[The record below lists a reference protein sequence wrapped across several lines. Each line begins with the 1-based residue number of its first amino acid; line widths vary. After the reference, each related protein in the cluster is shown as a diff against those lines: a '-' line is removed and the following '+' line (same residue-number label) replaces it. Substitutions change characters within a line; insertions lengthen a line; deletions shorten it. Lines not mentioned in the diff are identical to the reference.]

1 MQSSG
6 DDQEEDDDSDCKYY
20 KKTKNKKGA
29 TAYEEYLASLDPSSE
44 TSTADVSMKV
54 CFGKEVNSR
63 KTEDYDKKPAAKVR
77 QEMAVFEGNLFD
89 RVESCV
95 KQILHCLP
103 GMTLSRASLF
113 QPSMQPTLKSAP
125 TTKQHANQVT
135 EMEGAIAKGRAMAQK
150 SPAEKTKSNITSQKG
165 GNNELIDQYPQ
176 AVQELVING
185 FELDKAIEG
194 YKMLGDNFD
203 DIVLFLTA
211 NMTVKELVINGFN
224 IQKVVKAY
232 DLIGDNMDELL
243 AFLMSA
249 E

>member
-1 MQSSG
+1 
-6 DDQEEDDDSDCKYY
+6 
-20 KKTKNKKGA
+20 
-29 TAYEEYLASLDPSSE
+29 
-44 TSTADVSMKV
+44 
-54 CFGKEVNSR
+54 
-63 KTEDYDKKPAAKVR
+63 
-77 QEMAVFEGNLFD
+77 
-89 RVESCV
+89 
-95 KQILHCLP
+95 
-103 GMTLSRASLF
+103 
-113 QPSMQPTLKSAP
+113 
-125 TTKQHANQVT
+125 
-135 EMEGAIAKGRAMAQK
+135 MEGAIAKGRAMAQK

-165 GNNELIDQYPQ
+165 GSNELIDQYPQ